1 MRIEGSVVLVTG
13 ASEGI
18 GAACVAELQR
28 RGARVAL
35 VARTES
41 RLKALAGRDD
51 LVITADL
58 ADPATRSTVV
68 AQALAHFG
76 RIDILINNAGLGV
89 SAPAWRA
96 PDEQVRYMFEVN
108 FFAALE
114 LIQAV
119 VPTMK
124 KQRSGMIV
132 NVGSTAGKIAMP
144 WFTLYSATKF
154 ALGALTNGL
163 RMELAHHG
171 IRALIVCPGFVR
183 TEFHRHVLGGPPNG
197 AERRGRPGEVTA
209 EECARAIMDGIER
222 NKRTVV
228 IPRIAWALIVASR
241 LFPVTVDN
249 ILRRANWFMSEEQET
264 PQP

>member
-35 VARTES
+35 VARTEA
-41 RLKALAGRDD
+41 RLKALARPED
-51 LVITADL
+51 LVIAADL
-58 ADPATRSTVV
+58 LDADARQ
-68 AQALAHFG
+68 QAVTHALNHFG
-76 RIDILINNAGLGV
+76 RIDILINNAGLGL
-89 SAPAWRA
+89 SAPSWRA
-96 PDEQVRYMFEVN
+96 PDEQVRHMFELN
-108 FFAALE
+108 FFAALH

-119 VPTMK
+119 VPAMK

-132 NVGSTAGKIAMP
+132 NIGSTAGKIAMP

-163 RMELAHHG
+163 RMELAHYG
-171 IRALIVCPGFVR
+171 LQAMIVCPGFVR
-183 TEFHRHVLGGPPNG
+183 TEFHRHVLGGPPRG

-209 EECARAIMDGIER
+209 EQCARAIMNGIER
-222 NKRTVV
+222 NQRTVV
-228 IPRIAWALIVASR
+228 VPRIAWALIAASR

-249 ILRRANWFMSEEQET
+249 MLRRANWFMSEEQET
-264 PQP
+264 LQP